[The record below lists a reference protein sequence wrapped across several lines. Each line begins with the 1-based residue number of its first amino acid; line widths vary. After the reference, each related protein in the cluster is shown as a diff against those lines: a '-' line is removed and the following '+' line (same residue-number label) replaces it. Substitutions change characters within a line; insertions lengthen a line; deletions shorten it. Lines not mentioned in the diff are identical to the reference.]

1 MALEGLPCFTDP
13 NILFGT
19 NAGDDT
25 GVYKLREDLAIVQT
39 VDFFTPIVD
48 DPYDFGA
55 IAAANSIS
63 DCFTMGAK
71 VVTGLNLVSYPCNLG
86 LETLGHILRG
96 GAEKMAEAGGVI
108 IGGHSV
114 DDPEPKYGIAITGVV
129 DPREM
134 VTNQGAKPGDALV
147 LTKKIGTGIIT
158 NTRKTRT
165 GFGRMIGAFTGG
177 NGNKNIRDAVYE
189 EAVAGMKTLNRK
201 ASELMVEVGVGACT
215 DITGFGLLGHA
226 HNLAEASG
234 VMVELSYDVVP
245 KFEGIE
251 PHAIAGTKGGGER
264 NRHWI
269 GGFVQ
274 LENGIGDTEYAVLTD
289 AQTSG
294 PLLIAVDA
302 TKADL
307 LVQTM
312 KEAGVPAP
320 AVIGRVLEGGEP
332 GRIRVVP

>member
-129 DPREM
+129 DPKEM

-165 GFGRMIGAFTGG
+165 GFGRMIGAFTSG
-177 NGNKNIRDAVYE
+177 NGNKNIRDEVYE

-234 VMVELSYDVVP
+234 VMVEISYDAVP

-251 PHAIAGTKGGGER
+251 PHAMAGTKGGGER

-302 TKADL
+302 AKADL

>member
-86 LETLGHILRG
+86 LEPLGHILRG

-177 NGNKNIRDAVYE
+177 NGNKNIRDEVYE

-234 VMVELSYDVVP
+234 VMVEISYDAVP

-251 PHAIAGTKGGGER
+251 LHAMAGTKGGGER

-302 TKADL
+302 AKADL

-320 AVIGRVLEGGEP
+320 AVIGRVLEDGEP